1 MSFLKI
7 CLLNEVKPI
16 IKDFIDGSGWDFY
29 KGKYPNQCKDG
40 SENDTFLY
48 VVLGKAVYNFG
59 ENTITVKE
67 GDLLFL
73 ARGCSYDFEVIS
85 EQYGIVYVNFLFDLP
100 EDVSLKCEA
109 IVPPGGKNIEYS
121 IRKIITAWRIKT
133 PTMKADCLSILYA
146 VYSDFLKAS
155 TPLYL
160 HSQKHQ
166 RMEKARE
173 YIDAHI
179 TTPDL
184 SVRDVANT
192 FKMSESH
199 FRYSFKAMHNM
210 SPTQYIQQKR
220 ICLAKALLRET
231 SDSLT
236 DIAESI
242 GYSSIYYFSEAFKKE
257 IECSPSEY
265 RKRVQ
270 TGNVKW

>member
-1 MSFLKI
+1 M
-7 CLLNEVKPI
+7 
-16 IKDFIDGSGWDFY
+16 
-29 KGKYPNQCKDG
+29 
-40 SENDTFLY
+40 
-48 VVLGKAVYNFG
+48 
-59 ENTITVKE
+59 
-67 GDLLFL
+67 
-73 ARGCSYDFEVIS
+73 
-85 EQYGIVYVNFLFDLP
+85 P
-100 EDVSLKCEA
+100 E
-109 IVPPGGKNIEYS
+109 
-121 IRKIITAWRIKT
+121 
-133 PTMKADCLSILYA
+133 
-146 VYSDFLKAS
+146 
-155 TPLYL
+155 YL

-179 TTPDL
+179 TNPDL
-184 SVRDVANT
+184 TVQGVANT

-231 SDSLT
+231 NDSLT
-236 DIAESI
+236 YIAESI

>member
-1 MSFLKI
+1 MDV
-7 CLLNEVKPI
+7 CLLNELKPT
-16 IKDFIDGSGWDFY
+16 IKSFLDGSGWDFAA
-29 KGKYPNQCKDG
+29 GKYPGNFKG
-40 SENDTFLY
+40 SIDYDTFLY
-48 VVLGKAVYNFG
+48 VVSGKAVYNFG
-59 ENTITVKE
+59 ESTITVKE
-67 GDLLFL
+67 GDLLLL
-73 ARGCSYDFEVIS
+73 ARGCPYDFEVLS
-85 EQYGIVYVNFLFDLP
+85 EKYGIVYANFLFDLP
-100 EDVSLKCEA
+100 DDVLLKCEA

-133 PTMKADCLSILYA
+133 PTMLADCLSLLYA

-155 TPLYL
+155 TPAYL

-179 TTPDL
+179 TNPDL
-184 SVRDVANT
+184 SVQGVASA

-199 FRYSFKAMHNM
+199 FRYSFKSMHNM
-210 SPTQYIQQKR
+210 SPTQYMQQKR

-231 SDSLT
+231 NDSLT

>member
-1 MSFLKI
+1 MNM
-7 CLLNEVKPI
+7 CLLNELKPN
-16 IKDFIDGSGWDFY
+16 IKSFLRGIGWDFSY
-29 KGKYPNQCKDG
+29 GKRPRQRPG
-40 SENDTFLY
+40 FDTFLY
-48 VVLGKAVYNFG
+48 VVFGKAVYDFG
-59 ENTITVKE
+59 EYKISVQE

-73 ARGCSYDFEVIS
+73 ACGCSYDLEVLS
-85 EQYGIVYVNFLFDLP
+85 EKYGIVSANFIFDLP
-100 EDVSLKCEA
+100 ENVFLKCEA

-121 IRKIITAWRIKT
+121 IRKIITACRIKA
-133 PTMKADCLSILYA
+133 PTMHADCLSLLYA

-155 TPLYL
+155 TPAYL
-160 HSQKHQ
+160 PSQKHQ

-173 YIDAHI
+173 YIDARI
-179 TTPDL
+179 TDPDL
-184 SVRDVANT
+184 SVRDIAKT

-199 FRYSFKAMHNM
+199 FRYSFKTMHNM

-231 SDSLT
+231 NDSLT
-236 DIAESI
+236 SIAEAI

-270 TGNVKW
+270 IGNVKW

>member
-1 MSFLKI
+1 MNTY
-7 CLLNEVKPI
+7 LLNELKPN
-16 IKDFIDGSGWDFY
+16 IKTFLHGTGWDFSH
-29 KGKYPNQCKDG
+29 GKHPHQHPDY
-40 SENDTFLY
+40 DTFLY
-48 VVLGKAVYNFG
+48 VVFGKAVYNFG
-59 ENTITVKE
+59 DYKINVQE

-73 ARGCSYDFEVIS
+73 ACGCSYDLEVLS
-85 EQYGIVYVNFLFDLP
+85 EKYGTVYANFFFDLP
-100 EDVSLKCEA
+100 ENVSLKCEA
-109 IVPPGGKNIEYS
+109 TVPPGGKNVEYS
-121 IRKIITAWRIKT
+121 IRKIITAWRIKA
-133 PTMKADCLSILYA
+133 PTMQVDCLSLLYA

-155 TPLYL
+155 TPAYL
-160 HSQKHQ
+160 PSQKHQ

-179 TTPDL
+179 TNPDL
-184 SVRDVANT
+184 SVKNIAKT

-199 FRYSFKAMHNM
+199 FRYSFKAMHNV

-231 SDSLT
+231 NDSLT
-236 DIAESI
+236 SIAESI

-270 TGNVKW
+270 IGNVKW

>member
-1 MSFLKI
+1 MNVRLLSELKPNIKTFL
-7 CLLNEVKPI
+7 
-16 IKDFIDGSGWDFY
+16 DGSGWDFS
-29 KGKYPNQCKDG
+29 KGIYPLNRPECD
-40 SENDTFLY
+40 SFLY
-48 VVLGKAVYNFG
+48 VVFGKAVYNFG
-59 ENTITVKE
+59 EYTVTVKE
-67 GDLLFL
+67 GDLLFIS
-73 ARGCSYDFEVIS
+73 RGCSYDMEVVS
-85 EQYGIVYVNFLFDLP
+85 DMCGIVYANFLFDFP
-100 EDVSLKCEA
+100 EDVLLKCEA

-121 IRKIITAWRIKT
+121 IRKIITTWRIKT
-133 PTMKADCLSILYA
+133 PTMHADCLSILYA

-155 TPLYL
+155 TPAYL

-179 TTPDL
+179 TNPDL
-184 SVRDVANT
+184 SVKSVADT

-231 SDSLT
+231 NDSLT
-236 DIAESI
+236 CIAEAI
-242 GYSSIYYFSEAFKKE
+242 GYSSIYYFSEVFKKE

-265 RKRVQ
+265 RKRFQ

>member
-1 MSFLKI
+1 MNV
-7 CLLNEVKPI
+7 CLLNELKPN
-16 IKDFIDGSGWDFY
+16 IKSFIDGSGWDFLN
-29 KGKYPNQCKDG
+29 GKHPIKNPECD
-40 SENDTFLY
+40 SFLY
-48 VVLGKAVYNFG
+48 VVFGKAVYNFG
-59 ENTITVKE
+59 EYTITVKE
-67 GDLLFL
+67 GDLLFI
-73 ARGCSYDFEVIS
+73 ARGCSYEMEVLS
-85 EQYGIVYVNFLFDLP
+85 DKCGMVYANFLFDLP
-100 EDVSLKCEA
+100 EGVSLKCEA

-121 IRKIITAWRIKT
+121 VRKVITTWRINP
-133 PTMKADCLSILYA
+133 PTMHADCLSLLYS

-155 TPLYL
+155 TPAYL

-179 TTPDL
+179 TSPDL
-184 SVRDVANT
+184 SVKGVADA

-220 ICLAKALLRET
+220 ICLAKALLRDT

-236 DIAESI
+236 HIAESI
-242 GYSSIYYFSEAFKKE
+242 GFSSIYYFSEAFKKE

-265 RKRVQ
+265 RKRFL
-270 TGNVKW
+270 TGNIKW

>member
-1 MSFLKI
+1 MNV
-7 CLLNEVKPI
+7 CLLNELKPN
-16 IKDFIDGSGWDFY
+16 IKSFTDGSGWDFA
-29 KGKYPNQCKDG
+29 KGKYPNQYNDG
-40 SENDTFLY
+40 SDCDTFLY
-48 VVLGKAVYNFG
+48 VVNGKAVYNFG
-59 ENTITVKE
+59 ESTITVKE

-73 ARGCSYDFEVIS
+73 ARGCSYDFEVMS
-85 EQYGIVYVNFLFDLP
+85 ENYGIVYVSFIFDLP
-100 EDVSLKCEA
+100 DDVSLKCAA
-109 IVPPGGKNIEYS
+109 IVPLGGKNIEYS
-121 IRKIITAWRIKT
+121 IRKIITTWRINT
-133 PTMKADCLSILYA
+133 PTMHADCLSILYA

-155 TPLYL
+155 TPAYL

-179 TTPDL
+179 TNPDL
-184 SVRDVANT
+184 SVQSVART

-199 FRYSFKAMHNM
+199 FRYSFKSMHNM

-220 ICLAKALLRET
+220 ICLAKSLLRET
-231 SDSLT
+231 NDSLT
-236 DIAESI
+236 YIAESI

-257 IECSPSEY
+257 FECSPSEY